1 MDPEQ
6 ERLRWFAMPVTK
18 QISNIGSEV
27 ARAIRWKKK
36 GDDQKA
42 RNFCN
47 KAIEF
52 WLLAE
57 EDPKN
62 RHRVGEFNCAVE
74 ELRDYFLGTNIYQT
88 TEETLTRYY
97 DAFLYR
103 DL

>member
-1 MDPEQ
+1 MDSKM
-6 ERLRWFAMPVTK
+6 RWFAMPVTE

-27 ARAIRWKKK
+27 ARALRYKKK

-42 RNFCN
+42 RNFAN

-52 WLLAE
+52 WLLSE

-62 RHRVGEFNCAVE
+62 RYRLTEFNCAVE
-74 ELRDYFLGTNIYQT
+74 ELRDYFLGENIYQT
-88 TEETLTRYY
+88 TEEMLTRYY

-103 DL
+103 ASE

>member
-1 MDPEQ
+1 
-6 ERLRWFAMPVTK
+6 MPVTK

-52 WLLAE
+52 WLLTE

-62 RHRVGEFNCAVE
+62 RNRLGEFNCAVE
-74 ELRDYFLGTNIYQT
+74 ELRDYFLGENIYKAKQQST
-88 TEETLTRYY
+88 TSIGAALPHGRG
-97 DAFLYR
+97 
-103 DL
+103 

>member
-1 MDPEQ
+1 MDP
-6 ERLRWFAMPVTK
+6 RVRWFEMPVTR

-27 ARAIRWKKK
+27 AHAIRWKDK
-36 GDDQKA
+36 GDYQKA

-52 WLLAE
+52 WLLTE

-62 RHRVGEFNCAVE
+62 RHRVGEFNNAVE
-74 ELRDYFLGTNIYQT
+74 ELRDFFLGDNIYQT
-88 TEETLTRYY
+88 TDEMLTRYY

-103 DL
+103 E

>member
-1 MDPEQ
+1 
-6 ERLRWFAMPVTK
+6 MPVAK

-52 WLLAE
+52 WLLTE

-62 RHRVGEFNCAVE
+62 RHRLGEFNCAVE
-74 ELRDYFLGTNIYQT
+74 ELRDFFWGENIYQT
-88 TEETLTRYY
+88 TEEMLSRYY

-103 DL
+103 DM